1 MAHSPSKPRPLRLPL
16 GRHKKCVALH
26 TDTYLQLGAYAQ
38 LHELSWS
45 GAIHELLRTH
55 PAIGL
60 PSLLQARQAAAAH
73 RSEPP
78 TAATQP

>member
-1 MAHSPSKPRPLRLPL
+1 MEHLPARPRPLRLPL

-26 TDTYLQLGAYAQ
+26 TDTYLQLRAFAQ
-38 LHELSWS
+38 QHDLSWS

-60 PSLLQARQAAAAH
+60 PSLLQARQAAAA
-73 RSEPP
+73 RTSALEP
-78 TAATQP
+78 

>member
-1 MAHSPSKPRPLRLPL
+1 MEHAFSNPRPLRMPL

-26 TDTYLQLGAYAQ
+26 TDTYLRLRAFAQQHQLT
-38 LHELSWS
+38 WS

-60 PSLLQARQAAAAH
+60 PSLLLARQAAIQ
-73 RSEPP
+73 SP
-78 TAATQP
+78 ATKP

>member
-1 MAHSPSKPRPLRLPL
+1 MSLSERSPTRPRPLRLPL

-26 TDTYLQLGAYAQ
+26 NDTHAKLRAFAQ
-38 LHELSWS
+38 QYDLSWS

-60 PSLLQARQAAAAH
+60 PSLLQARQAA
-73 RSEPP
+73 
-78 TAATQP
+78 TAQSSALKP

>member
-1 MAHSPSKPRPLRLPL
+1 MVNTVSRPRPLRMPL

-26 TDTYLQLGAYAQ
+26 TETYLRLGAFAKQ
-38 LHELSWS
+38 HELSWS

-60 PSLLQARQAAAAH
+60 PSLLLARQSAKH
-73 RSEPP
+73 SLTTKP
-78 TAATQP
+78 

>member
-26 TDTYLQLGAYAQ
+26 TDTYLQLRAYAQ
-38 LHELSWS
+38 QHELSWS

-60 PSLLQARQAAAAH
+60 PSLLQARQAATL
-73 RSEPP
+73 SL
-78 TAATQP
+78 ATKP